1 MSPASVLLRR
11 RVHASLVASASTTG
25 TSSTSA
31 VRWWFK
37 IDGTFATFSSRRGTV
52 GGLDARRCASITT
65 SASSSSSSSSSTN
78 LLRRENLTRMRD
90 DLHRVPRNKI
100 EGAHVP
106 DARSVLVPLA
116 VVDEHACVLLTVQST
131 HFGTPL
137 LAFPRGHRSRH
148 NSSALDKDAVAQACD
163 QIGGREAWANPDRI
177 EYLGTHHDA
186 VNSKRTLAITPG
198 VAYFGALTKRQVQER
213 NRSANCVLGV
223 AAIKIED
230 CLEPENVSVV
240 KLEEEEGSHRN
251 NVEDVDDDENEGSMG
266 PVPAFTVPRSNV
278 VGWGETSEPFGLKNC
293 LIWGSD
299 AAILHG
305 VLRVIVGS
313 DERYKE
319 QLYGQFEKIQREMNA
334 RAKVA

>member
-1 MSPASVLLRR
+1 
-11 RVHASLVASASTTG
+11 
-25 TSSTSA
+25 
-31 VRWWFK
+31 
-37 IDGTFATFSSRRGTV
+37 
-52 GGLDARRCASITT
+52 
-65 SASSSSSSSSSTN
+65 
-78 LLRRENLTRMRD
+78 MRD

-251 NVEDVDDDENEGSMG
+251 NVEDEDDLSLIHI
-266 PVPAFTVPRSNV
+266 
-278 VGWGETSEPFGLKNC
+278 SEPT
-293 LIWGSD
+293 
-299 AAILHG
+299 
-305 VLRVIVGS
+305 RP
-313 DERYKE
+313 Y
-319 QLYGQFEKIQREMNA
+319 
-334 RAKVA
+334 